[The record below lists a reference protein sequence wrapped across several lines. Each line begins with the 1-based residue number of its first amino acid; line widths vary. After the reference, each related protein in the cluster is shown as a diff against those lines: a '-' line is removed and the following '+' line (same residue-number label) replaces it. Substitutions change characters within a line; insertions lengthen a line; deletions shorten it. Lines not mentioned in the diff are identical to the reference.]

1 MQIFLEKILIP
12 KNPLTRRRKSSDEV
26 QNLLKGPIKVLHDT
40 YRICARVRR
49 LPRAHYKQPA
59 WGVIEKQTQTLH
71 LFFHT
76 WKILNDLPATLIKH
90 FRILIFRL
98 CLYFFF
104 HFSSPPNAPPKLIHQ
119 TSSSTPVTSFFLFT
133 LTLALLRRLTWQ
145 ECLSYHICR
154 HKAIRKNMPSTHS
167 LPSPEI
173 HLFQLLSRT
182 HTLTFAHQQT
192 TEPRNNHFHSQSRLI
207 LQRMRGESVNRP
219 SHVSQT

>member
-1 MQIFLEKILIP
+1 MQIRIFFPTFEMQILLEKILIL

-59 WGVIEKQTQTLH
+59 WGVIEKQTQTPH

-90 FRILIFRL
+90 FWILIFRL

-104 HFSSPPNAPPKLIHQ
+104 S
-119 TSSSTPVTSFFLFT
+119 FLFT
-133 LTLALLRRLTWQ
+133 TQRATQ
-145 ECLSYHICR
+145 
-154 HKAIRKNMPSTHS
+154 
-167 LPSPEI
+167 
-173 HLFQLLSRT
+173 T
-182 HTLTFAHQQT
+182 HTSDFFIY
-192 TEPRNNHFHSQSRLI
+192 PRHELLFIHSHSRSPSSFDVT
-207 LQRMRGESVNRP
+207 RMFVISYL
-219 SHVSQT
+219 SS